1 MKKSFLTK
9 TKKTK
14 GFSYIEVILA
24 LALFAIAML
33 AVIPTLTQAGRN
45 LAFAEE
51 AYNGH
56 LQAQRIMLAARAA
69 LVNGTSPEAD
79 VRYIAGG
86 SEFSVWVYGRNAQEI
101 HSANSPADADLSFT
115 GINLADPNRASTI
128 IAVVWGENGQAA
140 GRAIGMVY

>member
-33 AVIPTLTQAGRN
+33 AIIPTLTQAGRN

-69 LVNGTSPEAD
+69 LMNGTCPEAA
-79 VRYIAGG
+79 VRYIAAGW
-86 SEFSVWVYGRNAQEI
+86 EFSVWVEGRNKQDF
-101 HSANSPADADLSFT
+101 HSTNNPGATLSFNS
-115 GINLADPNRASTI
+115 INLAAPDRASTI